1 MTTLKDTDITD
12 AGDEVEAGPGT
23 PDAPE
28 QDKSPTAESTTK
40 RKTAQQKSK
49 PAKKVPEADTE
60 EDGDADTPE
69 KRKIAWSRVFA
80 YRVLPA
86 LTVLLAVAAGY
97 LNWSGASAPDSS
109 ALRDETVRIGSEDAV
124 ALLTYHAASVDKDL
138 SGAGDRLTGDFKDA
152 YSALIRQVVIPG
164 AKEKHISVVAKAT
177 AAASVSATE
186 SHAVVL
192 VFVNQTVTIG
202 EGAPTDTAPVVRV
215 VLEKVDGRWLVSHF
229 DPV

>member
-12 AGDEVEAGPGT
+12 AGDEVL
-23 PDAPE
+23 PE
-28 QDKSPTAESTTK
+28 KDKSPKAESTTK
-40 RKTAQQKSK
+40 RKTAQQNPKTV
-49 PAKKVPEADTE
+49 KKVAKIDTEAD
-60 EDGDADTPE
+60 DDPDKPE
-69 KRKIAWSRVFA
+69 KRRSGWSRVVA

-86 LTVLLAVAAGY
+86 LALLLAVAAGY
-97 LNWSGASAPDSS
+97 LIWSGASAPDSS

-177 AAASVSATE
+177 AAASVSATD

>member
-12 AGDEVEAGPGT
+12 AADEGEAEK
-23 PDAPE
+23 D
-28 QDKSPTAESTTK
+28 DSPTAEPTTE
-40 RKTAQQKSK
+40 RTTAQQKSK
-49 PAKKVPEADTE
+49 TAKKVAKTDTEAD
-60 EDGDADTPE
+60 DDADKSE
-69 KRKIAWSRVFA
+69 REIAWSRVFA

-86 LTVLLAVAAGY
+86 LAVLLAVAAGY
-97 LNWSGASAPDSS
+97 LIWSGASAPDSS

-164 AKEKHISVVAKAT
+164 AKEKRISVVAKAT

>member
-1 MTTLKDTDITD
+1 MTTL
-12 AGDEVEAGPGT
+12 DEVEAGSET
-23 PDAPE
+23 PEAPE
-28 QDKSPTAESTTK
+28 QDTAVTAK
-40 RKTAQQKSK
+40 RKTPQQKSK
-49 PAKKVPEADTE
+49 TAKKVPEVETEADTE
-60 EDGDADTPE
+60 TDAESDEPE

-86 LTVLLAVAAGY
+86 LAVLLSVAAGY
-97 LNWSGASAPDSS
+97 LIWSGASAPDSS
-109 ALRDETVRIGSEDAV
+109 VLRDETVRVGSEDAV

-215 VLEKVDGRWLVSHF
+215 VLEKVNGRWLVSHF

>member
-1 MTTLKDTDITD
+1 
-12 AGDEVEAGPGT
+12 
-23 PDAPE
+23 
-28 QDKSPTAESTTK
+28 
-40 RKTAQQKSK
+40 
-49 PAKKVPEADTE
+49 
-60 EDGDADTPE
+60 
-69 KRKIAWSRVFA
+69 
-80 YRVLPA
+80 
-86 LTVLLAVAAGY
+86 
-97 LNWSGASAPDSS
+97 
-109 ALRDETVRIGSEDAV
+109 
-124 ALLTYHAASVDKDL
+124 LLTYHAASVDKDL

-152 YSALIRQVVIPG
+152 YSSLIRQVVIPG

-215 VLEKVDGRWLVSHF
+215 VLEKVNGRWLVSHF